1 MFRVEK
7 FLGSM
12 RVSRKL
18 AAAFMLVIGLMAAA
32 SIVGLV
38 TTRSNL
44 PRLDY
49 MVKIDA
55 NLAFEGADV
64 RAVLLE
70 MRRYEKDIFLN
81 VADPAKVTEYEGK
94 WKEHYAE
101 QINTIETLEKV
112 AIDKADHDE
121 LATIRKVTVA

>member
-7 FLGSM
+7 FLGSK

-49 MVKIDA
+49 MVKDPTLKA
-55 NLAFEGADV
+55 QSYRLETSLAS
-64 RAVLLE
+64 
-70 MRRYEKDIFLN
+70 
-81 VADPAKVTEYEGK
+81 
-94 WKEHYAE
+94 
-101 QINTIETLEKV
+101 Q
-112 AIDKADHDE
+112 
-121 LATIRKVTVA
+121 